1 MLNNCCIL
9 LVDDDRDT
17 QDLYRTA
24 LQYDGASVIVTGSAC
39 EALQLLVLH
48 QPDILISDVVLPKV
62 DGFSLIRSIRG
73 SSVRSVRQ
81 IPAIAVTGFAAPD
94 IFFRAQRAGF
104 DRCLLKPTDLDNLAQ
119 EILKLVSPT
128 VTVWSWN
135 SQAS

>member
-17 QDLYRTA
+17 QDLYQTA
-24 LQYDGASVIVTGSAC
+24 LQYEGATVIVTNSAR

-48 QPDILISDVVLPKV
+48 QPDILISDVVLPTV

-73 SSVRSVRQ
+73 SSICGIRQ

-94 IFFRAQRAGF
+94 IFLRAQSAGF
-104 DRCLLKPTDLDNLAQ
+104 NRCLLKPTDLEDLAQ
-119 EILKLVSPT
+119 GILDLTSPT
-128 VTVWSWN
+128 AIDWIWN